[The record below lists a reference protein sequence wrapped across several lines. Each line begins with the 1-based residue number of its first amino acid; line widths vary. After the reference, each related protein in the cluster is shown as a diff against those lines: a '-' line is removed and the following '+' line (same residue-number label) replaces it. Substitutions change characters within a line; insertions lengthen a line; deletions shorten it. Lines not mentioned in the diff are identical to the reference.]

1 MTTCGSCGGTGKVS
15 CSACNGTGRISRFTS
30 LGGGGVEINSC
41 TVCYGTGRMKCDFC
55 GGRGVLDSEGAD
67 RSISSVAI
75 GDVTNRLPSS
85 GIAIL
90 VLGIAS
96 WLGLS
101 LLASVPAIILGH
113 KARRD
118 GEGGALS
125 TVGLVLG
132 YLNVLVTVL
141 VVLFLLLFMTL

>member
-1 MTTCGSCGGTGKVS
+1 MTTCGSCGGRGKVS
-15 CSACNGTGRISRFTS
+15 CSACSGTGRISRFT
-30 LGGGGVEINSC
+30 LDGGVEINSC

-55 GGRGVLDSEGAD
+55 GGRGVLDLEGAD
-67 RSISSVAI
+67 RSTSSIAI
-75 GDVTNRLPSS
+75 GDVTNRLPNN

-101 LLASVPAIILGH
+101 LLGSVPAIILGH

-118 GEGGALS
+118 GEGGTLA

-132 YLNVLVTVL
+132 YLNVLATVVL
-141 VVLFLLLFMTL
+141 AVVLFLFLL